1 MITLHHLPNSRS
13 STIVWL
19 LEELAVPYETRMVS
33 NIRRADGSG
42 SRDPQNPHPH
52 GKVPALTHDGHVVF
66 ETSAIALY
74 LTDQFPQVGLAPTVG
89 APQRGDYV
97 SWLAYRSGV
106 LEPAFIARRL
116 KINHV
121 FGMMGWAPPEEVE
134 DVLNTHLAHRPY
146 FLGDRFS
153 AADIVV
159 GGGIHLM
166 LQFKLMTETAVLAA
180 YCARITDR
188 PAYRTSIQ

>member
-13 STIVWL
+13 STIIWL
-19 LEELAVPYETRMVS
+19 LEELQVPYETRAVS

-42 SRDPQNPHPH
+42 ARDPNNPHPH
-52 GKVPALTHDGHVVF
+52 GKVPALVHDGQVVF
-66 ETSAIALY
+66 ETAAIALY
-74 LTDQFPQVGLAPTVG
+74 LTDQFPQAGLAPTVG
-89 APQRGDYV
+89 APERGAYV

-116 KINHV
+116 NINHV

-134 DVLNTHLAHRPY
+134 DVLNAHLKDRPY
-146 FLGDRFS
+146 FLGERFS

-166 LQFKLMTETAVLAA
+166 IQFKLMTETPLLAA

-188 PAYRTSIQ
+188 PAYRTSVQ

>member
-13 STIVWL
+13 NSIVWL
-19 LEELAVPYETRMVS
+19 LEELDVPYQTRVVT

-42 SRDPQNPHPH
+42 ARDPENPHPH
-52 GKVPALTHDGHVVF
+52 AKVPALEHDGQTLF

-74 LTDQFPQVGLAPTVG
+74 LTDLFPQAGLGPQVGEPA
-89 APQRGDYV
+89 RGEYL
-97 SWLAYRSGV
+97 SWLAYRSGIM
-106 LEPAFIARRL
+106 EPAFIERRL
-116 KINHV
+116 NIAHV

-134 DVLNTHLAHRPY
+134 EVVNRHLQNRPY

-153 AADIVV
+153 AADIVL

-166 LQFKLMTETAVLAA
+166 IQFKLMTQTDLLAQ

-188 PAYRTSIQ
+188 PAYKRSAP

>member
-13 STIVWL
+13 SAIVWL
-19 LEELAVPYETRMVS
+19 LEELGVPYETHVVS
-33 NIRRADGSG
+33 AIRRPDGTG
-42 SRDPQNPHPH
+42 ARDPENPHPH
-52 GKVPALTHDGHVVF
+52 GKVPALTQDGHTVF

-74 LTDQFPQVGLAPTVG
+74 LTDQFPEVGLGPRVG
-89 APQRGDYV
+89 EPLRGEYL

-106 LEPAFIARRL
+106 MEPAFIARRL
-116 KINHV
+116 NINHV

-134 DVLNTHLAHRPY
+134 EVLNAHLKGRPY

-159 GGGIHLM
+159 GGGINWM
-166 LQFKLMTETAVLAA
+166 IQFKLMAQTDVLAA
-180 YCARITDR
+180 YCARITGR
-188 PAYRTSIQ
+188 PAYKASLQ